1 MNNIIDGLSMNIEQ
15 TNMDKLQS
23 VFPECFA
30 EGKLDIDKLL
40 SLCGEYIDNDFEK
53 YKFEWKGKAECLRL
67 AQKRSTG
74 TLRPCPEES
83 VNWDTTKNLY
93 IEGDNLEVLKLLQ
106 TAYYRRVKM
115 IYIDPPYNTG
125 NDFVYEDDFADP
137 LTRYKEVTQ
146 QTTKSNPETMG
157 RYHTNWLNMMYPRL
171 RLAANLLRDDG
182 VIFISIDEHEEHN
195 LRKVCDEV
203 FGEEHFIASIAVVN
217 NLKGRSDDKYIATAH
232 EWLLIYQNG
241 KFDTHGVAIPEEYI
255 KEYKLSDENG
265 KYRLQG
271 LRKRGSGAR
280 REDRPNMFYPFYY
293 NPQANILSLDRIDNS
308 IEIIPKLSDGTDGRW
323 RWGKETAIQRFNEL
337 TAEIVSVRNEY
348 DIFQKDYLFSNKRVK
363 PKSVWLGSEFAAEA
377 GTLQTKALLGKGI
390 FDTPKSIDLI
400 KYCLEQATC
409 EDDIILDFF
418 SGSATTAHAVMQLN
432 AEDGG
437 NRQFIMVQLPEV
449 CDQKSE
455 AYKAGYQNICEI
467 GKERIR
473 RAGKKIVETIY
484 KEKFAIKID
493 GQQVDSFAQS
503 CEMLKPR
510 EESIQ
515 DELKNVDIGFKV
527 FKLDSSNLK
536 TWDNTPVTA
545 EQMDLLYERMN
556 HMIHRVKSDRSDLD
570 MVCEIML
577 KLGIPLTYSI
587 TAVEI
592 NGKTAY
598 SIGDDCLLLIC
609 LAPDVQ
615 PEDVEQMAEYAPAKL
630 IVSRESFVDDTAMA
644 NAHYILKDHGVE
656 LKLV

>member
-1 MNNIIDGLSMNIEQ
+1 M
-15 TNMDKLQS
+15 
-23 VFPECFA
+23 
-30 EGKLDIDKLL
+30 
-40 SLCGEYIDNDFEK
+40 
-53 YKFEWKGKAECLRL
+53 
-67 AQKRSTG
+67 
-74 TLRPCPEES
+74 
-83 VNWDTTKNLY
+83 
-93 IEGDNLEVLKLLQ
+93 
-106 TAYYRRVKM
+106 
-115 IYIDPPYNTG
+115 
-125 NDFVYEDDFADP
+125 
-137 LTRYKEVTQ
+137 
-146 QTTKSNPETMG
+146 
-157 RYHTNWLNMMYPRL
+157 
-171 RLAANLLRDDG
+171 LRDDG
-182 VIFISIDEHEEHN
+182 VIFISIDDNEVDN
-195 LRKVCDEV
+195 LKKLCNEV
-203 FGEEHFIASIAVVN
+203 FGEENFRNIIATRRYDKNLNRQFMNNGLVSMNVGLEFILVYAKSENTKFMPVFKIPTDDRSSLGYWKGFWNNADRPTMRYDILGYTPKNGQWKWKKELAEEAILNYREYVDRYSQEMTIEEYWEKTGKTKKFIRRNKDGKGMNRGVEHWVAPSEGILRNSNWSDLLASKPTGVDIPFDSPKNVDV
-217 NLKGRSDDKYIATAH
+217 LKVLIELSGMESDD
-232 EWLLIYQNG
+232 L
-241 KFDTHGVAIPEEYI
+241 
-255 KEYKLSDENG
+255 
-265 KYRLQG
+265 
-271 LRKRGSGAR
+271 
-280 REDRPNMFYPFYY
+280 
-293 NPQANILSLDRIDNS
+293 
-308 IEIIPKLSDGTDGRW
+308 
-323 RWGKETAIQRFNEL
+323 
-337 TAEIVSVRNEY
+337 
-348 DIFQKDYLFSNKRVK
+348 
-363 PKSVWLGSEFAAEA
+363 
-377 GTLQTKALLGKGI
+377 
-390 FDTPKSIDLI
+390 
-400 KYCLEQATC
+400 
-409 EDDIILDFF
+409 ILDFF

-473 RAGKKIVETIY
+473 RAGKKILEADNQMTLEN
-484 KEKFAIKID
+484 KK
-493 GQQVDSFAQS
+493 Q
-503 CEMLKPR
+503 L
-510 EESIQ
+510 
-515 DELKNVDIGFKV
+515 DIGFKV

-556 HMIHRVKSDRSDLD
+556 HMIHRVKADRSDLD

>member
-1 MNNIIDGLSMNIEQ
+1 M
-15 TNMDKLQS
+15 TNEHK
-23 VFPECFA
+23 
-30 EGKLDIDKLL
+30 
-40 SLCGEYIDNDFEK
+40 ND
-53 YKFEWKGKAECLRL
+53 L
-67 AQKRSTG
+67 
-74 TLRPCPEES
+74 
-83 VNWDTTKNLY
+83 
-93 IEGDNLEVLKLLQ
+93 
-106 TAYYRRVKM
+106 
-115 IYIDPPYNTG
+115 
-125 NDFVYEDDFADP
+125 
-137 LTRYKEVTQ
+137 
-146 QTTKSNPETMG
+146 
-157 RYHTNWLNMMYPRL
+157 
-171 RLAANLLRDDG
+171 
-182 VIFISIDEHEEHN
+182 
-195 LRKVCDEV
+195 
-203 FGEEHFIASIAVVN
+203 
-217 NLKGRSDDKYIATAH
+217 
-232 EWLLIYQNG
+232 
-241 KFDTHGVAIPEEYI
+241 
-255 KEYKLSDENG
+255 
-265 KYRLQG
+265 
-271 LRKRGSGAR
+271 
-280 REDRPNMFYPFYY
+280 
-293 NPQANILSLDRIDNS
+293 
-308 IEIIPKLSDGTDGRW
+308 
-323 RWGKETAIQRFNEL
+323 
-337 TAEIVSVRNEY
+337 
-348 DIFQKDYLFSNKRVK
+348 
-363 PKSVWLGSEFAAEA
+363 
-377 GTLQTKALLGKGI
+377 
-390 FDTPKSIDLI
+390 
-400 KYCLEQATC
+400 
-409 EDDIILDFF
+409 ILDFF

-437 NRQFIMVQLPEV
+437 NRQFILVQLPEV

-556 HMIHRVKSDRSDLD
+556 HMIHRVKADRSDLD